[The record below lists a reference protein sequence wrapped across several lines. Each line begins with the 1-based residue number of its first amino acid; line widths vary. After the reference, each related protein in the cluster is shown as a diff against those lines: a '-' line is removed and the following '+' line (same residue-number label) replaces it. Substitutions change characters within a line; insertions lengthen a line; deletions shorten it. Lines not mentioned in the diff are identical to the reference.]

1 MKSQN
6 VAGKKV
12 DVVNEIDKNL
22 LKEISEDSKKTSDAY
37 NIRKNGKSIDR
48 KTNPFIDIVSKED
61 NKGIDVYVKENTLL
75 GIVHIPVLLTE
86 SGLKDV
92 VYNDFHIGKN
102 SNVIILAG
110 CGVHNDEHKDTEH
123 DGIHRFYLE
132 ENAKVKYVEKH
143 YGEGRGSGKKILNP
157 VTEIFMKKGSNMTM
171 DTTQIKGVDDTLRE
185 TKAVLDEDTTLV
197 INEKILTNKNQ
208 NAKTVFDVRLDGK
221 NASTHVTS
229 RSVATENSYQEF
241 VSNVTGNAKCYAH
254 VECDAILK
262 DMGCVKAI
270 PEIYATTPD
279 ANLIHEA
286 AIGKIQGEQLMKL
299 MSLGLSEKEAEDVII
314 KGFLK

>member
-1 MKSQN
+1 M
-6 VAGKKV
+6 
-12 DVVNEIDKNL
+12 NEQEEKL
-22 LKEISEDSKKTSDAY
+22 LEAISDEKLTEKDAY
-37 NIRKNGKSIDR
+37 NIRKNGQSVKR
-48 KTNPFIDIVSKED
+48 KNNPYIDIVSKED

-75 GIVHIPVLLTE
+75 SIVHIPVILTE

-110 CGVHNDEHKDTEH
+110 CGIHNDLHNDTEH

-143 YGEGRGSGKKILNP
+143 YGEGLGTGQKILNP
-157 VTEIFMKKGSNMTM
+157 VTEIYMKKGSSMTM
-171 DTTQIKGVDDTLRE
+171 DTSQIKGVDDTLRE
-185 TKAVLDEDTTLV
+185 TKALLEEDTTLQ
-197 INEKILTNKNQ
+197 INEKILTDKMQ
-208 NAKTVFDVRLDGK
+208 SAKTIFTIELNGE

-241 VSNVTGNAKCYAH
+241 ISNITGNSKCYAH

-262 DMGCVKAI
+262 ESGKVKAI
-270 PEIYATTPD
+270 PEIYAKNVD

-286 AIGKIQGEQLMKL
+286 AIGKIAGEQLMKL
-299 MSLGLSEKEAEDVII
+299 MSLGLREKEAEEAII

>member
-1 MKSQN
+1 M
-6 VAGKKV
+6 
-12 DVVNEIDKNL
+12 NEQEEKL
-22 LKEISEDSKKTSDAY
+22 LEAISDEKFTEKDAY
-37 NIRKNGKSIDR
+37 NIRKNGQIVKR
-48 KTNPFIDIVSKED
+48 KNNPYIDIVPKEN

-75 GIVHIPVLLTE
+75 GIVHIPVILTE

-110 CGVHNDEHKDTEH
+110 CGIHNDFHNDSEH

-143 YGEGRGSGKKILNP
+143 YGEGVGTGQKILNP
-157 VTEIFMKKGSNMTM
+157 VTEIYMKKGSSMTM
-171 DTTQIKGVDDTLRE
+171 DTSQIKGVDDTLRE
-185 TKAVLDEDTTLV
+185 TKALLEEDTTLQ
-197 INEKILTNKNQ
+197 INEKILTDKTQ
-208 NAKTVFDVRLDGK
+208 SAKTIFTIELNGE

-241 VSNVTGNAKCYAH
+241 ISNITGNSKCYAH

-262 DMGCVKAI
+262 ESGKVKAI
-270 PEIYATTPD
+270 PEIYAKNVD

-286 AIGKIQGEQLMKL
+286 AIGKIAGEQLMKL
-299 MSLGLSEKEAEDVII
+299 MSLGLSEKEAEEAII

>member
-1 MKSQN
+1 MS
-6 VAGKKV
+6 
-12 DVVNEIDKNL
+12 
-22 LKEISEDSKKTSDAY
+22 
-37 NIRKNGKSIDR
+37 R
-48 KTNPFIDIVSKED
+48 KTNPYIDIVPKED
-61 NKGIDVYVKENTLL
+61 NQGIDVYVKENTLL
-75 GIVHIPVLLTE
+75 SIIHVPVLLTE

-110 CGVHNDEHKDTEH
+110 CGVHNDKHKDTEH
-123 DGIHRFYLE
+123 DGIHRFFLE
-132 ENAKVKYVEKH
+132 ENAKVKYMEKH
-143 YGEGRGSGKKILNP
+143 YGEGDGSGKNILNP
-157 VTEIFMKKGSNMTM
+157 VTEIFMKPGSNMTM

-185 TKAVLDEDTTLV
+185 TKAILDENTTLV
-197 INEKILTNKNQ
+197 INEKILTNGSQ
-208 NAKTVFDVRLDGK
+208 QAKTVFHVSLNGDH
-221 NASTHVTS
+221 ASTHVTS

-241 VSNVTGNAKCYAH
+241 VSDITGNSSCYAH

-262 DMGCVKAI
+262 ENGHVKAI
-270 PEIYATTPD
+270 PEIYAKNPN

-299 MSLGLSEKEAEDVII
+299 MSLGLNEKEAEDVII